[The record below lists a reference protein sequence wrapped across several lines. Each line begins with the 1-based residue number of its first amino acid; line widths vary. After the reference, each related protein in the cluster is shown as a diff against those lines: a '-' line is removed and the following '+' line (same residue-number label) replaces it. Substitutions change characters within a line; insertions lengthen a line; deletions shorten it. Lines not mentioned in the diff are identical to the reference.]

1 MADLSGFQIV
11 IVDST
16 PKTTC
21 HLRNVLM
28 GRGAKVHV
36 FEGAR
41 RALTMARQ
49 NRVDGAFVQYDVDR
63 ATRELCAH
71 LRQLNIPVIFIPSD
85 VTLAP
90 REFAAR
96 LSDLDSAAF
105 SRS

>member
-1 MADLSGFQIV
+1 MAELNGFQII
-11 IVDST
+11 IVDAD
-16 PKTTC
+16 PKATC
-21 HLRNVLM
+21 HLRHVLI

-49 NRVDGAFVQYDVDR
+49 NRVDGAFVQYDVDH

-71 LRQLNIPVIFIPSD
+71 LRQLNIPVIFVPSD
-85 VTLAP
+85 IAQAP

-96 LSDLDSAAF
+96 LSDLESAA
-105 SRS
+105 

>member
-1 MADLSGFQIV
+1 MAELNGFQII
-11 IVDST
+11 IVDANA
-16 PKTTC
+16 KTTC
-21 HLRNVLM
+21 RLRHVLI

-49 NRVDGAFVQYDVDR
+49 NRVDGAFVQYDVDHS
-63 ATRELCAH
+63 TRELCAH

-90 REFAAR
+90 REFVDRLELEPAA
-96 LSDLDSAAF
+96 
-105 SRS
+105 